1 MLKLVRVVGMR
12 FEVRGRF
19 RNGDSWNRFTK
30 VIEAHN
36 ERFAI
41 EKILSLIGS
50 NHKLKRN
57 LIEIEEIK
65 TIEETKPAEP
75 AG

>member
-1 MLKLVRVVGMR
+1 MK

-30 VIEAHN
+30 VIEAYN
-36 ERFAI
+36 ERLAI
-41 EKILSLIGS
+41 EKTLSLIGS

-57 LIEIEEIK
+57 LIEIKGIK
-65 TIEETKPAEP
+65 PIEENQLD
-75 AG
+75 GDRD

>member
-1 MLKLVRVVGMR
+1 MK

-30 VIEAHN
+30 IIEAHN
-36 ERFAI
+36 ERFAL
-41 EKILSLIGS
+41 EKTLSLIGS

-57 LIEIEEIK
+57 LIEIHEIRELKEES
-65 TIEETKPAEP
+65 
-75 AG
+75 